1 LKEPPRKSAATD
13 FQSNNTNSPPF
24 TELGQKREG
33 SLEYFLT
40 EQQKTIK
47 NLARRVA
54 EERILPMRAELD
66 DREEFPWDIMK
77 DLANADMFRVFV
89 PEEYEG
95 LGGGCLD
102 LCLVVEELSRV
113 CSGVAVSYAASGLG
127 SFSLLEYGN
136 EEQKHKYL
144 PEIASGAKLA
154 AFALTEPTAGS
165 DASAIKTT
173 AEKTQGGYVLN
184 GTKQFITNGG
194 EAEIYTVIALTDK
207 TKGARG
213 ASAFLVEKGTPGFSF
228 GKKEKKMGIR
238 ASSTRELVFRN
249 CTVPAEN
256 MIGREGLGFIMTM
269 RILDR
274 SRPGIAAQA
283 VGIAQGALEA
293 AVDYARQRIQFGH
306 PIIAQPVVQNMLADM
321 AIQVEAARALTY
333 AAARMIDGGAKNF
346 TEESAMSKVFASDMA
361 MKVTTDA
368 VQVFGGAGYMRDY
381 PIEKMMRDAKITQI
395 YEGTNEILRGAIAV
409 ELRKRRGRQD

>member
-1 LKEPPRKSAATD
+1 M
-13 FQSNNTNSPPF
+13 
-24 TELGQKREG
+24 
-33 SLEYFLT
+33 EYFLT
-40 EQQKTIK
+40 EPQKTIK
-47 NLARRVA
+47 NLARRIA
-54 EERILPMRAELD
+54 EERILPVRAELD
-66 DREEFPWDIMK
+66 EKEEFPWDIMK
-77 DLANADMFRVFV
+77 DLANSDMFRVFV
-89 PEEYEG
+89 PEQYEG

-127 SFSLLEYGN
+127 SFSLLEYGS
-136 EEQKHKYL
+136 EEQKRKYL
-144 PEIASGAKLA
+144 PDIASGARLA

-165 DASAIKTT
+165 DASAIRTT

-238 ASSTRELVFRN
+238 ASATRELVFRN
-249 CTVPAEN
+249 CLVPAEN

-293 AVDYARQRIQFGH
+293 AVDYARQRVQFGH

-333 AAARMIDGGAKNF
+333 AAARMIDGGAKKF
-346 TEESAMSKVFASDMA
+346 TEESAMC
-361 MKVTTDA
+361 
-368 VQVFGGAGYMRDY
+368 QGLC
-381 PIEKMMRDAKITQI
+381 
-395 YEGTNEILRGAIAV
+395 LRYGD
-409 ELRKRRGRQD
+409 ESHH